1 LKQKAKTMTKKNR
14 AGNRFASGPAKDS
27 SGGFKSPSGFNRGKA
42 RQYEEFSPR
51 DARGPRQY
59 DTVIPERVAIAA
71 LIEQQPGIGIAKIA
85 RVLNVERNAVDGLT
99 RRVDAMLRDGE
110 LTLKSSGQLYVG
122 KPRELQTGK
131 LFRHRDGYGFI
142 TPDEGG
148 GDDLYVASHNLA
160 GAMHG
165 DTVAYA
171 ERGQDKRGRTEAKIV
186 EVRERA
192 IKQIVGRLKKDG
204 ARWLVVPREKN
215 FSDPVVLDR
224 GTKGNEGDFV
234 TALITRYPENG
245 RPMEGKV
252 TEVLGGG
259 DDSGIEIEVAL
270 RKHDLPHVFSK
281 AAENEAEKLPTTLRE
296 QDYKD
301 RRDVRDLPLVTI
313 DGEDARDF
321 DDAVFCAPQ
330 GRGFRLVVAIADVSH
345 YVRPGAPL
353 DVDARERATSVYFP
367 RRVIPMLPEKLS
379 NGLCS
384 LNPNVDRLVM
394 VCDMGINEE
403 GEIARYEFYPGVMH
417 SQARF
422 TYTEVAEILD
432 NPQGEAA
439 QKRKALVPHLASL
452 YKVFQALLGARARR
466 GAIDFES
473 TETKMVFNE
482 AGRIERIVPVVRNE
496 AHKLIEECM
505 LAANVCAAEYLDKF
519 KHPALFRVH
528 AGPTPEKLENLR
540 AFLGPLSLSIGGGDN
555 PQAKDYAKLSQE
567 IKGRP
572 DAALISSVMLR
583 SMQQAVYAP
592 DNVGHF
598 GLSYEMYAHFTSPIR
613 RYPDLLVHRSIKA
626 VLKRRQYQEDDWDA
640 LGVHCSRLE
649 RRADDASREVQSWL
663 KCHYAAEHLGDEFD
677 GTISGVAGFGI
688 FVTLD
693 PLMIDGMVHISEL
706 GRDYFTFDE
715 VHHLLRGERSGK
727 EFRFGQRVRVKLVRA
742 DADSLKIDLAL
753 VDKPPAEKPAVFAPS
768 LDVATHA
775 EETLLPKRPAQPV
788 PVTAAPEP
796 AQPAPAAKAKR
807 AKLAPAPAPQPVVQA
822 PTSSA
827 PKSAKK
833 TPAAPAKEVKAP
845 AKKAA
850 TQTEA
855 KPTKVPAK
863 SVAKTPAK
871 AAKAAKK
878 AVPASQPAKPAKKA
892 AKQAPKK
899 AANKAPQKAAKKAAP
914 AKAPV
919 AKRPVAVKSAPVKKA
934 AGKKAPAK
942 AAGKRAAKK

>member
-1 LKQKAKTMTKKNR
+1 MAKKNR
-14 AGNRFASGPAKDS
+14 AGKWSANGPAKGS

-42 RQYEEFSPR
+42 REHDEFSPREFSPR
-51 DARGPRQY
+51 DTRGQGGPRRY
-59 DTVIPERVAIAA
+59 DTVIPERAEIAA
-71 LIEQQPGIGIAKIA
+71 LISQQPGIGIARIA
-85 RVLNVERNAVDGLT
+85 RALNVERNAVDGLT

-122 KPRELQTGK
+122 TPRELQTGK

-142 TPDEGG
+142 TPDDGG
-148 GDDLYVASHNLA
+148 GDDLYVASHNLG

-165 DTVAYA
+165 DTVVYA

-224 GTKGNEGDFV
+224 GTKGKEGDFV
-234 TALITRYPENG
+234 AVQITKYPENG
-245 RPMEGKV
+245 VPMEGKV
-252 TEVLGGG
+252 TEVLGGEE
-259 DDSGIEIEVAL
+259 DSGIEIEVAL

-281 AAENEAEKLPTTLRE
+281 AAESEAEKLPTELRP

-321 DDAVFCAPQ
+321 DDAVFCEPQ

-394 VCDMGINEE
+394 VCDMGITAE

-422 TYTEVAEILD
+422 TYTEVAEILAS
-432 NPQGEAA
+432 PQGEAA
-439 QKRKALVPHLASL
+439 QKRKALVPHLGNL
-452 YKVFQALLGARARR
+452 YKVFQALLAARAKR

-482 AGRIERIVPVVRNE
+482 AGRIERIVPVVRND

-540 AFLGPLSLSIGGGDN
+540 AFLGPLGLSLGGGDN
-555 PQAKDYAKLSQE
+555 PQAKDYAKLSQQ

-583 SMQQAVYAP
+583 SMQQAVYSP

-598 GLSYEMYAHFTSPIR
+598 GLAYEMYAHFTSPIR

-626 VLKRRQYQEDDWDA
+626 VLKRRQYHEDDWDA

-649 RRADDASREVQSWL
+649 RRADDASREVQAWL

-688 FVTLD
+688 FVTLE

-706 GRDYFTFDE
+706 GRDYFVFDE

-753 VDKPPAEKPAVFAPS
+753 VDAPPAEKPAVFAPS
-768 LDVATHA
+768 VDVATHA
-775 EETLLPKRPAQPV
+775 EETVAAKPRAAKPAPVMPALEPAQ
-788 PVTAAPEP
+788 AMAPEP
-796 AQPAPAAKAKR
+796 KKTAKKSAAPV
-807 AKLAPAPAPQPVVQA
+807 PQPVA
-822 PTSSA
+822 ET
-827 PKSAKK
+827 
-833 TPAAPAKEVKAP
+833 APATKA
-845 AKKAA
+845 AQKKAA
-850 TQTEA
+850 A
-855 KPTKVPAK
+855 
-863 SVAKTPAK
+863 PAK
-871 AAKAAKK
+871 AAKAVAKK
-878 AVPASQPAKPAKKA
+878 AEAQPAKSPAKAAKKVVAKPVAKTPAMGVKKPAPAKQPAKSAMKKA
-892 AKQAPKK
+892 AA
-899 AANKAPQKAAKKAAP
+899 KAPQKAAKKAA
-914 AKAPV
+914 AKAPL

-934 AGKKAPAK
+934 AGKSAPAK